1 MELIRIVL
9 KFLLLSAIAIISLI
23 FTLPPCLAFRFL
35 TFIRRLMFSENVA
48 GKVVLVTGAGSGIGE
63 QISYE
68 YARRGA
74 LLALVDIRE
83 DCLKPVIEKA
93 RHLGSP
99 EVIGIGAD
107 VSKVQD
113 SERLVSAAISHFGTM
128 DHLVN
133 NAGIARTGL
142 FEKVESISELTPVMD
157 VNFWGAVYGTHFA
170 IPHLRKSKGR
180 IIVIASVSGWYPF
193 PGLSIY
199 SASKAALIGFYEAL
213 RSETGGNIS
222 ITIVTPGF
230 INSKMTQNRSSLMK
244 ALFDDII
251 PMGSPEGCGK
261 AVVRSACRGD
271 RYLVEPSWYTL
282 LYPLKVVC
290 SEVIEFC
297 NHKLFLRVVKSWEN
311 ATTKKSD

>member
-1 MELIRIVL
+1 MLL
-9 KFLLLSAIAIISLI
+9 FLND
-23 FTLPPCLAFRFL
+23 F
-35 TFIRRLMFSENVA
+35 
-48 GKVVLVTGAGSGIGE
+48 
-63 QISYE
+63 Q
-68 YARRGA
+68 
-74 LLALVDIRE
+74 
-83 DCLKPVIEKA
+83 
-93 RHLGSP
+93 
-99 EVIGIGAD
+99 
-107 VSKVQD
+107 
-113 SERLVSAAISHFGTM
+113 
-128 DHLVN
+128 
-133 NAGIARTGL
+133 
-142 FEKVESISELTPVMD
+142 
-157 VNFWGAVYGTHFA
+157 
-170 IPHLRKSKGR
+170 
-180 IIVIASVSGWYPF
+180 
-193 PGLSIY
+193 
-199 SASKAALIGFYEAL
+199 ASKAALIGFYEAL